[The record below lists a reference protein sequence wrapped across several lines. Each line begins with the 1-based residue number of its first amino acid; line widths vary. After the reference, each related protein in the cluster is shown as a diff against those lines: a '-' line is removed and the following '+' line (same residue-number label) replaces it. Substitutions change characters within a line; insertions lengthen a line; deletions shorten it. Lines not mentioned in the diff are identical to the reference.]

1 VLWSFFQIY
10 PFKLPLNL
18 KYFWRLVCLKN
29 ARLSESERKKY
40 NRLVSIKMYKMIN
53 LLEEDATVDVD
64 SMAVVLADVGVDVTV
79 LVDVSAKR

>member
-1 VLWSFFQIY
+1 
-10 PFKLPLNL
+10 
-18 KYFWRLVCLKN
+18 LKN

>member
-1 VLWSFFQIY
+1 M
-10 PFKLPLNL
+10 
-18 KYFWRLVCLKN
+18 KN